1 MSISLQVI
9 YSASEGSTFDHDYYT
24 SKHFAVVD
32 EHISQF
38 IQSQLVT
45 KGVADVPDQP
55 ASVHAIA
62 TFVFKDNDALGAA
75 LTAAGPVLADL
86 PNFTNV
92 QPTMLIGEVTET

>member
-9 YSASEGSTFDHDYYT
+9 YSVTDGSTFDYDYYT

-38 IQSQLVT
+38 IDQQVVT
-45 KGVADVPDQP
+45 KGTAILPDQP

-62 TFVFKDNDALGAA
+62 TFIFKDNEALGAA
-75 LTAAGPVLADL
+75 LAAAGPVLEDL

-92 QPTMLIGEVTET
+92 QPSMLIGEVIG